1 MRTFTD
7 FIQLNNDSDPELYP
21 EVIEETTLRTMSA
34 IALTARVRQLQ
45 NQITN
50 IRIRSNEPQLS
61 LMNKLF
67 LKLDLI
73 SNQNSINSILI
84 SQTSIM
90 EKQ

>member
-7 FIQLNNDSDPELYP
+7 FIQLNNNSDPELYP
-21 EVIEETTLRTMSA
+21 EVIEETVLRTMSA

-73 SNQNSINSILI
+73 SNQNFINSILI

-90 EKQ
+90 ERQ

>member
-7 FIQLNNDSDPELYP
+7 FIQLNNNSDPELYP
-21 EVIEETTLRTMSA
+21 EVIEEATLRTMSA

-61 LMNKLF
+61 LRAS
-67 LKLDLI
+67 LKIAPIFPNL
-73 SNQNSINSILI
+73 
-84 SQTSIM
+84 
-90 EKQ
+90 

>member
-1 MRTFTD
+1 LRTFTD

-73 SNQNSINSILI
+73 SNQNFINSILI
-84 SQTSIM
+84 SQTLIK
-90 EKQ
+90 EK

>member
-7 FIQLNNDSDPELYP
+7 FIQLNNNSDPELYP
-21 EVIEETTLRTMSA
+21 EVIEETVLRTMSA

-73 SNQNSINSILI
+73 SNQNFINSILI
-84 SQTSIM
+84 SQTLIM

>member
-7 FIQLNNDSDPELYP
+7 FIQLNNNSDPELYP
-21 EVIEETTLRTMSA
+21 EVIEETVLRTMSA

-73 SNQNSINSILI
+73 SNQNFINSILI

>member
-7 FIQLNNDSDPELYP
+7 FIQLNNNSDPELYP
-21 EVIEETTLRTMSA
+21 EVIEETVLITMSA

-73 SNQNSINSILI
+73 SNQNFINSILI

-90 EKQ
+90 ERQ

>member
-7 FIQLNNDSDPELYP
+7 FIQLNNNQDPELYP

-73 SNQNSINSILI
+73 SNQNFINSILI
-84 SQTSIM
+84 SQTLIM

>member
-1 MRTFTD
+1 LRTFTD
-7 FIQLNNDSDPELYP
+7 FIQLNKNSEPESYP

-50 IRIRSNEPQLS
+50 IKIRSNEPQLS

-73 SNQNSINSILI
+73 SNQNFINSILI
-84 SQTSIM
+84 SQTLIM